1 MDIRIILVMSLTFIV
16 TLIGTLAYSI
26 RIVGV
31 RTGKIAVSFA
41 LFNVLVLISR
51 TANTI
56 QVPMLTKFVEDSIS
70 DSVLLAFYMI
80 ILAAFAA
87 TVVGATLIPTFQRV
101 FSRSVELFSVERSV
115 PKLLMHGFSKNG
127 ISQFKSC
134 VTVPSKASVSSINV
148 KKLPI
153 RILIFNT
160 VAVSILVVGALAPIY
175 AGVVT
180 PDLRATCLSLSG
192 IINGIATILLFVFID
207 PYLSMM
213 TDDVVGGSCSEAEF
227 RRCVVSMVGTKVV
240 GTAIAIPLLVPAA
253 RVISVVAR
261 II

>member
-1 MDIRIILVMSLTFIV
+1 MDIRIVIVMALTFIV

-70 DSVLLAFYMI
+70 DSILTAFYMI
-80 ILAAFAA
+80 ILAAFTA
-87 TVVGATLIPTFQRV
+87 TVVGAMLIPTFQRI

-115 PKLLMHGFSKNG
+115 PKLLLHGFSKNG
-127 ISQFKSC
+127 ISQFKSY
-134 VTVPSKASVSSINV
+134 VTVPSKESVSAIDV
-148 KKLPI
+148 KKLPV

-160 VAVSILVVGALAPIY
+160 IAVSILVVGALAPIY

-180 PDLRATCLSLSG
+180 PELRATCLSLSG
-192 IINGIATILLFVFID
+192 IINGIATILLFVFRD
-207 PYLSMM
+207 PFLSMM
-213 TDDVVGGSCSEAEF
+213 TDDVVAGSCSEAEF
-227 RRCVVSMVGTKVV
+227 RRCVVGMVGTKVV

-253 RVISVVAR
+253 RVIALVAR